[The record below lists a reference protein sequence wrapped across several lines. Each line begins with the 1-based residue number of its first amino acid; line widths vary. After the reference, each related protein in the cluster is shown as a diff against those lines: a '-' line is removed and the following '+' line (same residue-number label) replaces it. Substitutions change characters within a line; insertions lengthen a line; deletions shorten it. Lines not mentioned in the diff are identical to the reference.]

1 MGVFSSNRLASSEC
15 TLVNVIGIVVSQ
27 FAEGLK
33 SANRQVATFD
43 TLDSRSENNRSIS
56 VA

>member
-15 TLVNVIGIVVSQ
+15 TLVNVIEIVVSQ

-33 SANRQVATFD
+33 SANRQAWTI
-43 TLDSRSENNRSIS
+43 ENEVTAKVFNG
-56 VA
+56 

>member
-1 MGVFSSNRLASSEC
+1 VSAQR

-33 SANRQVATFD
+33 SANRQAWTI
-43 TLDSRSENNRSIS
+43 ENKVTARVFNG
-56 VA
+56 